1 MKPSRG
7 ASLLELL
14 VAQALGLM
22 VVAGLI
28 QSLTHALDQ
37 QRQNED
43 RHQLSESAQLIA
55 RVLQTSVPMAGY
67 IDWTDSGWALQAQDS
82 STSAHTVMPGGISIF
97 ACPGDMQG
105 HAPSA
110 AAASSQTPPRCG
122 NTRSLRE
129 TLQTVHQGAS
139 TGSADPRWHSDFNGH
154 SARDCLQQH
163 PVGPWVVNR
172 FYLST
177 GPLGWQLL
185 CAGSGNSS
193 GQALAMGV
201 QEWVLRFLVRHPN
214 GLTQWITTAD
224 MGPAE
229 HAHWRRVVRVEMCWV
244 MVSGDPTRGGSS
256 ANRLQRTR
264 PTCARRA
271 DGQWAA
277 DTPKAVDD
285 RHWWERHTQTVALL
299 NNTGAAP

>member
-7 ASLLELL
+7 TSLLELL

-22 VVAGLI
+22 LMAGLI
-28 QSLTHALDQ
+28 QSLTQAWNQ

-67 IDWTDSGWALQAQDS
+67 IDWADTGWALQAQERS
-82 STSAHTVMPGGISIF
+82 IGAHTVMPGGIPIF

-105 HAPSA
+105 HSPSA
-110 AAASSQTPPRCG
+110 AAASPQTPPRCS

-139 TGSADPRWHSDFNGH
+139 TGNADPRWRSDFNGH

-163 PVGPWVVNR
+163 PSGPWIVNR
-172 FYLST
+172 FYLGT

-201 QEWVLRFLVRHPN
+201 QEWVLRFLVQHPN
-214 GLTQWITTAD
+214 GLTQWIATAD

-256 ANRLQRTR
+256 ANRLQSTR

-271 DGQWAA
+271 DGQWAP
-277 DTPKAVDD
+277 DSPKATNDT
-285 RHWWERHTQTVALL
+285 RWWERHTQTVALL